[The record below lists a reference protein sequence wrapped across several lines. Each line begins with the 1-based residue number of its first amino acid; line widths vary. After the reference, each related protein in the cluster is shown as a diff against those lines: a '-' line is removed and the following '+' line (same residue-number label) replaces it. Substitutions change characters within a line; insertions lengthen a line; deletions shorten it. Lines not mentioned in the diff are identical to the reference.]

1 MCRQVG
7 KGHAHE
13 ERVLQKVLVLPDL
26 NTSQREEEKVHAVC
40 FQAKLYI
47 QLFHLYYN
55 NDKLLGSF
63 PLCFGLQLVN

>member
-47 QLFHLYYN
+47 
-55 NDKLLGSF
+55 
-63 PLCFGLQLVN
+63 